1 MLRVGKIVKV
11 VKIASQAIATKILFE
26 SKFWMRRFS
35 SDETDLK
42 SKDLE
47 KRQGY
52 EVLKKKRFKKKTI
65 EIWSEERLALTKE
78 NPLKYKKEILKEK
91 RIILWGE
98 FNSVERVQKEKLLE
112 RLEKKESTEL
122 WKEVEKVYNCSFK

>member
-122 WKEVEKVYNCSFK
+122 WKEFEKVYNCSF